1 MMVGQLLHMERPANA
16 KSHSTEFCWQRR
28 CFQSAVVGFF
38 ILFLLYIWFRIE
50 PAVEYHSSGHFFY
63 LSHSFFSRFLKYPG
77 GLVEYVAAFLA
88 RLSYYNWL
96 GAVVFT
102 AMGCMVFLAVGWWL
116 QRVGGVAPQ
125 LAPFGSVFLLLLLRE
140 RPDCP
145 ALVIGT
151 GLLLAMGFAMGYV
164 LLPGTRVWLRLT
176 ACSVCSVLLF
186 YLAGLWPSALF
197 AVLAGL
203 FEIVAGRRWA
213 LGWGCFLSGLIGP
226 FWTIWFCDAAGLFV
240 PWGGGMRLVVVA
252 VLYLYIPFLS
262 VVSAL
267 LRIAAVRTETKG
279 APAPQTRR
287 GASGF
292 FLPRW
297 FQKRIVKRTFATSL
311 FILGWALIWF
321 GFDVQSKALEQI
333 DYYSSRNEYNKVLA
347 IAANLKEMRT
357 STTIRVWLALY
368 HTGRLGDDLF
378 SFGNPSR
385 QDILPGIDQGFDS
398 AHAQSQTFLELGQVD
413 DAEHLACEALEHE
426 GENPETLW
434 LLAEINILK
443 GRPAAARVFLNV
455 LSLVPFERK
464 GAERCLRELETNPTL
479 RGNHKLEQIRS
490 RLVKRDLAHYG
501 TPTESLL
508 IQLLDSNPHNQM
520 AFEYLMSYYLLS
532 RQQDKF
538 VERLKQMDD
547 FEYANFPRHW
557 EEAVLLYQGLKGVRV
572 DLHGR
577 RIRPETLQRFQQY
590 CQATATRLFGTAEGN
605 RKLPGDFGD
614 TYWYYYDFGPR

>member
-1 MMVGQLLHMERPANA
+1 MERPANA
-16 KSHSTEFCWQRR
+16 KSHSSEACWQRR
-28 CFQSAVVGFF
+28 RFQSGVVGFF

-50 PAVEYHSSGHFFY
+50 PAVEHYSSDPVFY

-77 GLVEYVAAFLA
+77 GLVEYAAAFLA
-88 RLSYYNWL
+88 QLSYYNWL

-116 QRVGGVAPQ
+116 RRVGGIAPQ
-125 LAPFGSVFLLLLLRE
+125 LAPFGSAFLLLLLRE

-151 GLLLAMGFAMGYV
+151 GLLLAMGFGMGYV
-164 LLPGTRVWLRLT
+164 LLPGTWFWWRLT

-203 FEIVAGRRWA
+203 SEIVPGRRWA
-213 LGWGCFLSGLIGP
+213 LGGGCFLSVFIGP
-226 FWTIWFCDAAGLFV
+226 FWIIWFCDAAGLFV
-240 PWGGGMRLVVVA
+240 SWGGGMRLMVAA

-262 VVSAL
+262 VVPAL
-267 LRIAAVRTETKG
+267 LRMAAVRTEMKS
-279 APAPQTRR
+279 APVPQARR

-292 FLPRW
+292 FLPQW
-297 FQKRIVKRTFATSL
+297 FQKRIGKGALATSL

-321 GFDVQSKALEQI
+321 GFDVQSKALAQI
-333 DYYSSRNEYNKVLA
+333 DYYSSRSEYNKVLA

-357 STTIRVWLALY
+357 STKICVWLALY
-368 HTGRLGDDLF
+368 HTSRLGDDLF

-385 QDILPGIDQGFDS
+385 QDMLPGLKQGLDPLR
-398 AHAQSQTFLELGQVD
+398 AQSQTFLELGQVD

-426 GENPETLW
+426 GEKTETLW

-455 LSLVPFERK
+455 LNLVPFERK
-464 GAERCLRELETNPTL
+464 GAESCLRILETNPTMS
-479 RGNHKLEQIRS
+479 GNHKLERIRS
-490 RLVKRDLAHYG
+490 RLVKTNFPHPG

-508 IQLLDSNPHNQM
+508 MQLLDSNPHNQM

-538 VERLKQMDD
+538 VEKLKRMDD
-547 FEYANFPRHW
+547 FKYANFPRNW
-557 EEAVLLYQGLKGVRV
+557 EEAVLLYQGLKGVQV

-577 RIRPETLQRFQQY
+577 QIRPETLQRFQQY
-590 CQATATRLFGTAEGN
+590 CQATATKLFGTAEGN
-605 RKLPGDFGD
+605 SKLPVDFGD
-614 TYWYYYDFGPR
+614 TYWYYYDFGPRY

>member
-1 MMVGQLLHMERPANA
+1 M
-16 KSHSTEFCWQRR
+16 
-28 CFQSAVVGFF
+28 
-38 ILFLLYIWFRIE
+38 
-50 PAVEYHSSGHFFY
+50 EYHCSGSVFY
-63 LSHSFFSRFLKYPG
+63 LSRSFFSRFLKYPG
-77 GLVEYVAAFLA
+77 GMVEYVAAFLA
-88 RLSYYNWL
+88 QLNYYNWL

-116 QRVGGVAPQ
+116 RRVSRIDLQ
-125 LAPFGSVFLLLLLRE
+125 LAPFGSVFLLLYLRG

-145 ALVIGT
+145 ALVIST

-164 LLPGTRVWLRLT
+164 LLHRTGVWLRLT
-176 ACSVCSVLLF
+176 ACWACSVALF

-226 FWTIWFCDAAGLFV
+226 FWTIWFCDADAARLLL
-240 PWGGGMRLVVVA
+240 PWGGGMPLVVTA

-267 LRIAAVRTETKG
+267 LRIVAVRTEKKG
-279 APAPQTRR
+279 ATVPRGRR
-287 GASGF
+287 SASGF
-292 FLPRW
+292 VVPQWL
-297 FQKRIVKRTFATSL
+297 QKQIVKRFFATSL
-311 FILGWALIWF
+311 FILGWAWIWF
-321 GFDVQSKALEQI
+321 GFDVQSKAQAQI
-333 DYYSSRNEYNKVLA
+333 DYYSSRSEYNKVLA
-347 IAANLKEMRT
+347 TAANLKEMKI

-385 QDILPGIDQGFDS
+385 QDMLPGLARGLDS
-398 AHAQSQTFLELGQVD
+398 VRAQSQTFLELGQVN
-413 DAEHLACEALEHE
+413 DAEHLASEALEYE
-426 GENPETLW
+426 GEKPETLR

-443 GRPAAARVFLNV
+443 GRPAAARIFLNV
-455 LSLVPFERK
+455 LNLVPFERK
-464 GAERCLRELETNPTL
+464 EAERCLRELETNPTL
-479 RGNHKLEQIRS
+479 PGNHKLEQIRP
-490 RLVKRDLAHYG
+490 RLVKTNLPHPN
-501 TPTESLL
+501 TPTDFLL
-508 IQLLDSNPHNQM
+508 VQLLDSNPHNQM

-538 VERLKQMDD
+538 MERLKQMDD
-547 FEYANFPRHW
+547 FEYANLPRHW
-557 EEAVLLYQGLKGVRV
+557 EEAVLLYQGLKGVQV

-590 CQATATRLFGTAEGN
+590 CQATATRQFGTAEDN
-605 RKLPGDFGD
+605 QKLTGDFGD
-614 TYWYYYDFGPR
+614 TYWYYYDLGPR